1 MTALP
6 PPTTPEPWLRGPVPD
21 VPPLLQPAAH
31 ALLQAREDVRAALT
45 AIGPAALW
53 TSPGHGA
60 PSVGWHVRHAA
71 GSLDRLHTYAR
82 GAQLDEAQRAA
93 LATEPTAGSGDA
105 ATLLAAFEAQ
115 VERALAQL
123 RATSEATLLEPRV
136 VGRAGLPSTVIGLLF
151 HAAEH
156 TQRHVG
162 AIVATA
168 RVVSSPPDGARA

>member
-31 ALLQAREDVRAALT
+31 ALLQAREDVRGTLT
-45 AIGPAALW
+45 ALDPAALW

-71 GSLDRLHTYAR
+71 GSLDRLTTYAR
-82 GAQLDEAQRAA
+82 GAALDDAQRAA
-93 LATEPTAGSGDA
+93 LAAEPTPGSADA
-105 ATLLAAFEAQ
+105 ATLLATFEAQ
-115 VERALAQL
+115 VERALTQL
-123 RATSEATLLEPRV
+123 RATPEAALLEPRT
-136 VGRAGLPSTVIGLLF
+136 VGRAALPSTVVGLLF

-168 RVVSSPPDGARA
+168 RVVGGRREGARA